1 MYISDF
7 AIDDFR
13 SYHHAVVRFQPGV
26 CVLLGANGQG
36 KTNLVE
42 ALAYLSSFSS
52 HRASADTALVRQPP
66 SGEQPGGAV
75 VRAKVHTG
83 ERERVLELEI
93 VRGRANRARINRTSV
108 PPRELLGI
116 VRTIV
121 FAPEDLTLVKGDPGD
136 RRRFLDEV
144 AAQLWPSHQR
154 AVSQFDKLARQ
165 RGALLKQLS
174 KDRKAGRSLDMATL
188 EVFTDNFISAA
199 VEVTAG
205 RVRLLQALDP
215 LARSYYT
222 HVSDT
227 SRTLRSTYEFS
238 AVKPLSEVDVIANST
253 LADLLTA
260 DAEGFSARMKQAIQQ
275 VAEEEIW
282 RGVNL
287 VGPHRDDLALHLDHL
302 PVKGY
307 ASHGES
313 WSVALALK
321 LACFELLGGP
331 SVETLFGYVI
341 EAEDTSVQAQDM
353 PILILDDVFAE
364 LDATR
369 REKLLDVVDKCE
381 QVFITAA
388 VAADVPEDIEGA
400 TYAVVLDSEG
410 GSACEP
416 IPRFDADRDGQNS

>member
-174 KDRKAGRSLDMATL
+174 
-188 EVFTDNFISAA
+188 
-199 VEVTAG
+199 
-205 RVRLLQALDP
+205 
-215 LARSYYT
+215 
-222 HVSDT
+222 
-227 SRTLRSTYEFS
+227 
-238 AVKPLSEVDVIANST
+238 
-253 LADLLTA
+253 
-260 DAEGFSARMKQAIQQ
+260 
-275 VAEEEIW
+275 
-282 RGVNL
+282 
-287 VGPHRDDLALHLDHL
+287 
-302 PVKGY
+302 
-307 ASHGES
+307 
-313 WSVALALK
+313 
-321 LACFELLGGP
+321 
-331 SVETLFGYVI
+331 
-341 EAEDTSVQAQDM
+341 
-353 PILILDDVFAE
+353 
-364 LDATR
+364 
-369 REKLLDVVDKCE
+369 
-381 QVFITAA
+381 
-388 VAADVPEDIEGA
+388 
-400 TYAVVLDSEG
+400 
-410 GSACEP
+410 
-416 IPRFDADRDGQNS
+416 